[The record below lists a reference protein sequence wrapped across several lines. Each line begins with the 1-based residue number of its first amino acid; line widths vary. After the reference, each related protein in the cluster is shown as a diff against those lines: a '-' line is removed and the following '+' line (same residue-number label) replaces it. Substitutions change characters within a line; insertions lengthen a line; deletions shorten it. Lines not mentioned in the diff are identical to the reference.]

1 MKKFTIIFAALVT
14 MTINANSQIPNN
26 GFESLNGWFTGNA
39 TLSTDHYPES
49 VGNYSVKLENQL
61 PLTKYLS
68 YGYAVTGSLSSGC
81 IPSFPITGHPTK
93 LCGYY
98 KCFPV
103 NGDTIQIGIMMFKN
117 GVWIAGG
124 ELITTETV
132 SNWISFNIPIYSNT
146 GSYTNVDADS
156 ATITVA
162 AFYNDTTC
170 GNPYGP
176 YGNSVLYVD
185 NLSFDNLITS
195 ISEQTSKSNLFN
207 LFPNPA
213 NNIVTL
219 KIDYTKDID
228 PTLNIYNLMGFLV
241 RSETLKQNQQQI
253 NVSDLSNGIYM
264 IEIKSKEL
272 KENQKLIIQR

>member
-1 MKKFTIIFAALVT
+1 MKKFTIIFTALVT

-26 GFESLNGWFTGNA
+26 GFESLNGWFIGNA

-61 PLTKYLS
+61 PLTNYLS

-81 IPSFPITGHPTK
+81 VPSFPITGHPTK

-132 SNWISFNIPIYSNT
+132 SNWTSFNIPIYSNT
-146 GSYTNVDADS
+146 ESYTNVDADS

-219 KIDYTKDID
+219 NIDYTKDIV
-228 PTLNIYNLMGFLV
+228 PKLNIYNLMGSLV

-264 IEIKSKEL
+264 IEIKSKGL